1 MVGSRA
7 WQRATASF
15 ATTAD
20 LSTKADASALSA
32 KADVSALAAVIDPG
46 TIAAFLRASPPTGW
60 VKANGSTI
68 GSAASG
74 ATRANADT
82 AALFEVLWNISA
94 FAILTSA
101 GAGSTRGASA
111 AADFAANKRL
121 TLPDLRGEFIRG
133 WADDRTV
140 DTSRALGSTQA
151 EAIGPHTHSVASRS
165 DRNTSAGGS
174 ENVAISGG
182 PATLNTNA
190 NTGTENR
197 PRNVALALFVK
208 L

>member
-20 LSTKADASALSA
+20 LATKADTSALSA
-32 KADVSALAAVIDPG
+32 KADASALAAVIDPG

-82 AALFEVLWNISA
+82 AALFEVLWNIST

-101 GAGSTRGASA
+101 GAGSSRGASA

-133 WADDRTV
+133 WADDRAV
-140 DTSRALGSTQA
+140 DISRALGSTQA
-151 EAIGPHTHSVASRS
+151 EAIGPHTHPISSNS
-165 DRNTSAGGS
+165 TRNTTAGGS
-174 ENVAISGG
+174 DNVAMGG
-182 PATLNTNA
+182 ASTLNTNA